1 MGMSLHQSHF
11 RKFLAVETAGGP
23 TWHPGGSSIAFA
35 YDAPGLYQVYT
46 VAIERGRTLWPTR
59 MTYEEDR
66 CTDPRF
72 LGDGTLLFIRDSDGN
87 ENFQIGSIGKEMD
100 LAWLTNDAEAKHIV
114 THVAKDG
121 FYFVANLEDKSTFDL
136 YHHQIPMDRHEAD
149 LVYRP
154 EEGLCSISIVSG
166 DEKHAIVEQSFSNTD
181 TNLLLL
187 DIPSRKASNLTK
199 HLNEARANRWSAI
212 RWIDKDHILVAT
224 DYNHDL
230 QRFAVL
236 SLSGEF
242 IPFEEIE
249 GKARHEV
256 SAAAHSPD
264 STHTYF
270 TLNEGGYSSL
280 WRGTFAVDGVRS
292 LVQVELPRG
301 AVISSGD
308 ERSFS
313 EPMSLSPNHE
323 LLAVTVSTASS
334 PVDIWIIDLDSHEM
348 WKATSAGTAGLNP
361 SSFIDAA
368 LRSYLSFDGLP
379 VPYFKY
385 IPKGD
390 KPAKGWP
397 AILLIHGGPESQ
409 ILPDFYP
416 VVQFYLSNGFAV
428 FTPNIRGSSGY
439 GRSYMDADNVGKRLD
454 SIMDIK
460 HLALHIRRNEPEVD
474 GSRLVVYGGSYGGF
488 AVLSAMTEHPD
499 IWKAGVDIVGVSDFV
514 TFLQNTAPWRRKL
527 REGEYGS
534 LDQDIEILKAISP
547 IHKIENISAPL
558 FIIQGDNDERVPL
571 SESLQMYEKLKEKGL
586 EVELM
591 RFADEGHGLAKLEN
605 RIKAYSRVVEWLK
618 EIV

>member
-1 MGMSLHQSHF
+1 
-11 RKFLAVETAGGP
+11 
-23 TWHPGGSSIAFA
+23 
-35 YDAPGLYQVYT
+35 
-46 VAIERGRTLWPTR
+46 
-59 MTYEEDR
+59 
-66 CTDPRF
+66 
-72 LGDGTLLFIRDSDGN
+72 
-87 ENFQIGSIGKEMD
+87 
-100 LAWLTNDAEAKHIV
+100 
-114 THVAKDG
+114 
-121 FYFVANLEDKSTFDL
+121 
-136 YHHQIPMDRHEAD
+136 
-149 LVYRP
+149 
-154 EEGLCSISIVSG
+154 
-166 DEKHAIVEQSFSNTD
+166 
-181 TNLLLL
+181 
-187 DIPSRKASNLTK
+187 
-199 HLNEARANRWSAI
+199 
-212 RWIDKDHILVAT
+212 
-224 DYNHDL
+224 
-230 QRFAVL
+230 
-236 SLSGEF
+236 
-242 IPFEEIE
+242 
-249 GKARHEV
+249 
-256 SAAAHSPD
+256 
-264 STHTYF
+264 
-270 TLNEGGYSSL
+270 
-280 WRGTFAVDGVRS
+280 
-292 LVQVELPRG
+292 
-301 AVISSGD
+301 
-308 ERSFS
+308 
-313 EPMSLSPNHE
+313 
-323 LLAVTVSTASS
+323 
-334 PVDIWIIDLDSHEM
+334 M